1 MAARRRTRP
10 GARALPLTPRRSRFS
25 DCSPAAPAAA
35 AVARLSRR
43 KRSVMAGKP
52 AGRAGNTFRPPRTVP
67 LGLRSFPAVSYHLSA
82 SGTTTASRDAARR
95 PSRPDRKT
103 TMPYASLPRALRP
116 LSAAVAVATA
126 VLLAG
131 CAVGPDY
138 HRPDTSIPAAFKEA
152 PAGWKVAQPADR
164 ADRGPWW
171 TVYNDPQLDA
181 LIGKLNASNQTIAQ
195 SAAAYRQAR
204 ALVTEARAAYF
215 PTVGLTASGSRAR
228 TPRTSSSSSS
238 FGSGSSGSIGNS
250 YSVGLDASW
259 EPDLWGK
266 VSRTVSAQRAGEAA
280 AAADL
285 ANARLSQQALLA
297 QTYFQLRTSDA
308 LQKLLDDTVKSYAQ
322 SLNLTQNQY
331 AQGVAARA
339 DVIQAQTQLQS
350 AQAAAIDNGVA
361 RAQFEHA
368 IATLIGEPASTFS
381 LPPNPLA
388 AEPPITP
395 VDVPSALLERRP
407 DIAAAERRAAAANEQ
422 IGVAISAF
430 FPTLTLSAT
439 GGFQS
444 SVWSQ
449 LFTLP
454 ARFWTVGPQLAATLF
469 DAGLRAAQT
478 DAARATYDQDVAAY
492 RLAVLTAFQDVEDNL
507 ASQRI
512 LAQEI
517 DVQRQ
522 AVDSAEHSLAI
533 VTNQYKA
540 GTVAYLNVLTA
551 QTTAFTAQQK
561 LATIAGQR
569 MVSSV
574 GLVKALGGGW
584 EASDMTRETG
594 DIAAP
599 APVPVSGA
607 AAPAAAAPSA
617 AAPLAQK

>member
-1 MAARRRTRP
+1 MPYVPSPRDRR
-10 GARALPLTPRRSRFS
+10 PL
-25 DCSPAAPAAA
+25 AA
-35 AVARLSRR
+35 AVA
-43 KRSVMAGKP
+43 
-52 AGRAGNTFRPPRTVP
+52 F
-67 LGLRSFPAVSYHLSA
+67 
-82 SGTTTASRDAARR
+82 
-95 PSRPDRKT
+95 
-103 TMPYASLPRALRP
+103 
-116 LSAAVAVATA
+116 ATA
-126 VLLAG
+126 VMLAG

-138 HRPDTSIPAAFKEA
+138 HRPDTPMPAAFKEA
-152 PAGWKVAQPADR
+152 PAGWKVAQPADG
-164 ADRGPWW
+164 ADRGAWW
-171 TVYNDPQLDA
+171 RVYGDPQLDA
-181 LIGKLNASNQTIAQ
+181 LIDKLNASNQTIAQ

-204 ALVTEARAAYF
+204 ALVAEARAAYF
-215 PTVGLTASGSRAR
+215 PTVGLTASGSRSR
-228 TPRTSSSSSS
+228 SPRASLSSGSSSS
-238 FGSGSSGSIGNS
+238 FGGGSSGSIGNS

-266 VSRTVSAQRAGEAA
+266 VSRTVGAQRAGEAA

-285 ANARLSQQALLA
+285 ANARLSQQATLA
-297 QTYFQLRTSDA
+297 QTYFQLRTADT
-308 LQKLLDDTVKSYAQ
+308 LQMLLDDTVASYAR
-322 SLNLTQNQY
+322 SLQLTQNRY

-361 RAQFEHA
+361 RAQYEHA

-381 LPPNPLA
+381 LPPLPLA
-388 AEPPITP
+388 AEPPVTP
-395 VDVPSALLERRP
+395 VGVPSALLERRP

-430 FPTLTLSAT
+430 FPTLTLSAQ
-439 GGFQS
+439 GGVQS
-444 SVWSQ
+444 SVWSN

-478 DAARATYDQDVAAY
+478 EAARATYDQDVAAY
-492 RLAVLTAFQDVEDNL
+492 RLSVLTAFQDVEDNL

-512 LAQEI
+512 LAREI

-522 AVDSAEHSLAI
+522 AVDSAEHALAI

-540 GTVAYLNVLTA
+540 GTVDYLNVLTA
-551 QTTAFTAQQK
+551 QTTAFSAHQK

-584 EASDMTRETG
+584 DVSQIARETG
-594 DIAAP
+594 GVAAP
-599 APVPVSGA
+599 APASGA
-607 AAPAAAAPSA
+607 AAVPV
-617 AAPLAQK
+617 AQK

>member
-1 MAARRRTRP
+1 
-10 GARALPLTPRRSRFS
+10 
-25 DCSPAAPAAA
+25 
-35 AVARLSRR
+35 
-43 KRSVMAGKP
+43 
-52 AGRAGNTFRPPRTVP
+52 
-67 LGLRSFPAVSYHLSA
+67 
-82 SGTTTASRDAARR
+82 
-95 PSRPDRKT
+95 
-103 TMPYASLPRALRP
+103 MPYAPFPRAFRP

-138 HRPDTSIPAAFKEA
+138 HRPDTSIPAAYKEA

-164 ADRGPWW
+164 TDRGPWW

-181 LIGKLNASNQTIAQ
+181 LIDKLNTSNQTIAQ

-204 ALVTEARAAYF
+204 ALVAEARAAYF

-228 TPRTSSSSSS
+228 TPRTSVSSGSSSS
-238 FGSGSSGSIGNS
+238 FGGNSSISNS

-266 VSRTVSAQRAGEAA
+266 VSRTVGAQRAGEAA

-297 QTYFQLRTSDA
+297 QTYFQLRTSDS
-308 LQKLLDDTVKSYAQ
+308 LQKLLDDTVKAYEQ
-322 SLNLTQNQY
+322 SLKLTQNQY

-350 AQAAAIDNGVA
+350 AQAASIDNGVA
-361 RAQFEHA
+361 RAQYEHA
-368 IATLIGEPASTFS
+368 IATLIGQPASAFS
-381 LPPNPLA
+381 LPPNPLT

-395 VDVPSALLERRP
+395 VDVPSAILERRP
-407 DIAAAERRAAAANEQ
+407 DVAAAERRAAAANEQ

-430 FPTLTLSAT
+430 FPTLTLSAS

-522 AVDSAEHSLAI
+522 AVDSAEHALAI

-569 MVSSV
+569 MTSSV

-584 EASDMTRETG
+584 NVSEMARENGDM
-594 DIAAP
+594 AAP
-599 APVPVSGA
+599 APVPASGA
-607 AAPAAAAPSA
+607 AAPAAAAPSV
-617 AAPLAQK
+617 AAPLAQQ

>member
-1 MAARRRTRP
+1 MPYVPSPRARR
-10 GARALPLTPRRSRFS
+10 PL
-25 DCSPAAPAAA
+25 AA
-35 AVARLSRR
+35 AVA
-43 KRSVMAGKP
+43 
-52 AGRAGNTFRPPRTVP
+52 F
-67 LGLRSFPAVSYHLSA
+67 
-82 SGTTTASRDAARR
+82 
-95 PSRPDRKT
+95 
-103 TMPYASLPRALRP
+103 
-116 LSAAVAVATA
+116 ATA

-138 HRPDTSIPAAFKEA
+138 HRPDTPMPAAFKEA
-152 PAGWKVAQPADR
+152 PAGWKVAQPADG
-164 ADRGPWW
+164 ADRGAWW
-171 TVYNDPQLDA
+171 RVYGDPQLDA
-181 LIGKLNASNQTIAQ
+181 LIDKLNASNQTIAQ

-204 ALVTEARAAYF
+204 ALVAEARAAYF
-215 PTVGLTASGSRAR
+215 PTVGLTASGSRSR
-228 TPRTSSSSSS
+228 TPRASLSSGSSSS
-238 FGSGSSGSIGNS
+238 FGGGSSGSIGNS

-266 VSRTVSAQRAGEAA
+266 VSRTVGAQRAGEAA

-285 ANARLSQQALLA
+285 ANARLSQQATLA
-297 QTYFQLRTSDA
+297 QTYFQLRTADT
-308 LQKLLDDTVKSYAQ
+308 LQMLLDDTVASYAR
-322 SLNLTQNQY
+322 SLQLTQNRY

-361 RAQFEHA
+361 RAQYEHA

-381 LPPNPLA
+381 LPPLPLA
-388 AEPPITP
+388 AEPPVTP
-395 VDVPSALLERRP
+395 VGVPSALLERRP

-430 FPTLTLSAT
+430 FPTLTLSAQ
-439 GGFQS
+439 GGVQS
-444 SVWSQ
+444 SVWSN

-478 DAARATYDQDVAAY
+478 EAARATYDQDVAAY
-492 RLAVLTAFQDVEDNL
+492 RLSVLTAFQDVEDNL

-522 AVDSAEHSLAI
+522 AVDSAEHALAI

-540 GTVAYLNVLTA
+540 GTVDYLNVLTA
-551 QTTAFTAQQK
+551 QTTAFSAHQK

-584 EASDMTRETG
+584 DVSQIARETG
-594 DIAAP
+594 GVAAP
-599 APVPVSGA
+599 APASGA
-607 AAPAAAAPSA
+607 AAVPV
-617 AAPLAQK
+617 AQK

>member
-1 MAARRRTRP
+1 
-10 GARALPLTPRRSRFS
+10 
-25 DCSPAAPAAA
+25 
-35 AVARLSRR
+35 
-43 KRSVMAGKP
+43 
-52 AGRAGNTFRPPRTVP
+52 
-67 LGLRSFPAVSYHLSA
+67 
-82 SGTTTASRDAARR
+82 
-95 PSRPDRKT
+95 
-103 TMPYASLPRALRP
+103 MPYASLPRAIRP

-171 TVYNDPQLDA
+171 TVYNDPQLNA
-181 LIGKLNASNQTIAQ
+181 LIDKLNASNQTIAQ

-215 PTVGLTASGSRAR
+215 PTVGLSASGSRSR
-228 TPRTSSSSSS
+228 TPRASLSSGSSSTLGSSSS
-238 FGSGSSGSIGNS
+238 SIGNS

-308 LQKLLDDTVKSYAQ
+308 LQKLLDDTVQSYRQ
-322 SLNLTQNQY
+322 SLKLTENQY

-350 AQAAAIDNGVA
+350 AQAASIDNGVA
-361 RAQFEHA
+361 RAQYEHA

-381 LPPNPLA
+381 LPPMPLA
-388 AEPPITP
+388 AEPPVTP

-430 FPTLTLSAT
+430 FPTLTLSAS
-439 GGFQS
+439 GGFES

-492 RLAVLTAFQDVEDNL
+492 RLSVLSAFQDVEDNL

-522 AVDSAEHSLAI
+522 AVDSAQHSLAI

-561 LATIAGQR
+561 LASIAGQR

-584 EASDMTRETG
+584 NASDMTRETG
-594 DIAAP
+594 EMAAP
-599 APVPVSGA
+599 APLPASAA
-607 AAPAAAAPSA
+607 AAPAAAAASGTGA
-617 AAPLAQK
+617 LAQQ

>member
-1 MAARRRTRP
+1 MPYVPSPRDRR
-10 GARALPLTPRRSRFS
+10 PL
-25 DCSPAAPAAA
+25 AA
-35 AVARLSRR
+35 AVA
-43 KRSVMAGKP
+43 
-52 AGRAGNTFRPPRTVP
+52 F
-67 LGLRSFPAVSYHLSA
+67 
-82 SGTTTASRDAARR
+82 
-95 PSRPDRKT
+95 
-103 TMPYASLPRALRP
+103 
-116 LSAAVAVATA
+116 ATA

-138 HRPDTSIPAAFKEA
+138 HRPDTPMPAAFKEA
-152 PAGWKVAQPADR
+152 PAGWKVAQPADG
-164 ADRGPWW
+164 ADRGAWW
-171 TVYNDPQLDA
+171 RVYGDPQLDA

-204 ALVTEARAAYF
+204 ALVAEARAAYF
-215 PTVGLTASGSRAR
+215 PTVGLTASGSRSR
-228 TPRTSSSSSS
+228 SPRASLSSGSSSS
-238 FGSGSSGSIGNS
+238 FGGGSSGSIGNS

-266 VSRTVSAQRAGEAA
+266 VSRTVGAQRAGEAA

-285 ANARLSQQALLA
+285 ANARLSQQATLA
-297 QTYFQLRTSDA
+297 QTYFQLRTADA
-308 LQKLLDDTVKSYAQ
+308 LQMLLDDTVASYAR
-322 SLNLTQNQY
+322 SLQLTQNRY

-361 RAQFEHA
+361 RAQYEHA

-381 LPPNPLA
+381 LPPLPLA
-388 AEPPITP
+388 AEPPVTP
-395 VDVPSALLERRP
+395 VGVPSALLERRP

-430 FPTLTLSAT
+430 FPTLTLSAQ
-439 GGFQS
+439 GGVQS
-444 SVWSQ
+444 SVWSN

-478 DAARATYDQDVAAY
+478 EAARATYDQDVAAY
-492 RLAVLTAFQDVEDNL
+492 RLSVLTAFQDVEDNL

-522 AVDSAEHSLAI
+522 AVNSAEHALAI

-540 GTVAYLNVLTA
+540 GTVDYLNVLTA
-551 QTTAFTAQQK
+551 QTTAFSAHQK

-584 EASDMTRETG
+584 DVSQIARETG
-594 DIAAP
+594 GVAAP
-599 APVPVSGA
+599 APASGA
-607 AAPAAAAPSA
+607 AAVPV
-617 AAPLAQK
+617 AQK